1 MDQRPWIVIQHMII
15 ADHNK
20 HLTKSRPML
29 QDRANMQKIN
39 MIMSRLPNVMIKD
52 HPKFHASTG
61 KSKSR
66 DEKLSQPKETTAI
79 FT

>member
-1 MDQRPWIVIQHMII
+1 MPWIVIQHMII

-20 HLTKSRPML
+20 HLTKFRPML

-52 HPKFHASTG
+52 HPNKFHAITG
-61 KSKSR
+61 KLKFR
-66 DEKLSQPKETTAI
+66 DK
-79 FT
+79 